1 MGVRFGIIAD
11 TAEECAEGLALLALL
26 AQLGV
31 EVTVLQRPA
40 QIASDRWTARV
51 MPTAPVEDQ
60 GRG

>member
-1 MGVRFGIIAD
+1 MGLRFGVIAD
-11 TAEECAEGLALLALL
+11 TAEECAEGLALLARL

-40 QIASDRWTARV
+40 QIGTDRWTARAT
-51 MPTAPVEDQ
+51 PTAPVQDR